1 MHNTVV
7 VDGRSQS
14 QPRGA
19 FHWDTATDAQAGLW
33 RSDAHFDYVE
43 GRHHGYAPIVHA
55 RGVLAIHG
63 FGWMIVDHLLGSGQA
78 SAEAMW
84 HFHPDWVVEQVQ
96 RGVAFR
102 SDELCGHLASSIDL
116 SSPQGVD
123 DLNIHSPVYGQLQRG
138 HCVRLCTAG
147 AIPRSW
153 VSFIAVADVRRPDS
167 EQRLQV
173 ERLPLVIKPSEPWF
187 GAAFR
192 ISTPARQLLVLSAVP
207 STDEGRALQSP
218 SQPWGCE
225 SLQTDGRLAVADA
238 SGDERLSIRIGG
250 TMTTLA
256 SSVHP

>member
-14 QPRGA
+14 EPRGA
-19 FHWDTATDAQAGLW
+19 FHWETATDAHAGLW
-33 RSDAHFDYVE
+33 RSDPRFDYVE
-43 GRHHGYAPIVHA
+43 GRHHGYAPVVHA

-63 FGWMIVDHLLGSGQA
+63 FGWVIVDHLLGAGEA
-78 SAEAMW
+78 SAETMW
-84 HFHPDWVVEQVQ
+84 HFHPDWVVERRK

-116 SSPQGVD
+116 SRLEDVD

-138 HCVRLCTAG
+138 HCVRLRTSG

-153 VSFIAVADVRRPDS
+153 VSFISMTDGPSDD

-173 ERLPLVIKPSEPWF
+173 ECLPLVIEPPEPWV

-192 ISTPARQLLVLSAVP
+192 ISAAARHVLVLSAVP
-207 STDEGRALQSP
+207 STDEGGGLQSP

-225 SLQTDGRLAVADA
+225 SLQTDGRVAVADA
-238 SGDERLSIRIGG
+238 SGDERLAVRIGG
-250 TMTTLA
+250 TMVMLA
-256 SSVHP
+256 SSVHS